1 MKKVEIKLSVTLDE
15 NNVPVDMSWV
25 SDDPPS
31 NGKEAATKAFFLS
44 LFDKS
49 KLETLQINL
58 WDKNFEVGEMH
69 RMTYHTLRGLAD
81 TFYKGTNDPHLSND
95 IARFAQYMGKNWV
108 SYPNQKES
116 KANNGEI
123 IQRFLY

>member
-95 IARFAQYMGKNWV
+95 IARFAQYMG
-108 SYPNQKES
+108 EEL
-116 KANNGEI
+116 GI
-123 IQRFLY
+123 IPKSEREQSE